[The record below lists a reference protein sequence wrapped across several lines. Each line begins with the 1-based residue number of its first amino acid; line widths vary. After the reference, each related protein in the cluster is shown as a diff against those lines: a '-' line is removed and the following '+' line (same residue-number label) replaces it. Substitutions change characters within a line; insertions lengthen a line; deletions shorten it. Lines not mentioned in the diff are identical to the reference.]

1 MKQLE
6 DMRRLKPRDFWKRF
20 TKNKSTTSEIKI
32 EDFHKYFDNLFKN
45 IKINEN
51 EDANVFN
58 ENHDFSNTDAKFDV
72 LDTKISISEV
82 QDAIKTLNKNKATTD
97 NILNEYFISTCQ

>member
-20 TKNKSTTSEIKI
+20 TKTKSTSLEIKI

-58 ENHDFSNTDAKFDV
+58 ENHDCSNTDDIFDV

-82 QDAIKTLNKNKATTD
+82 QLGCYQNSK
-97 NILNEYFISTCQ
+97 